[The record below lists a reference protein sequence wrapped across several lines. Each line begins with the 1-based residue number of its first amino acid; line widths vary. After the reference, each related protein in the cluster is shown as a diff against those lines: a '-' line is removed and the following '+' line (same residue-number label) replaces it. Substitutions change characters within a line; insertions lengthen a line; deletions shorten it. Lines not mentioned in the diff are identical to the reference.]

1 MLSAPVNQTQS
12 TNASTNAPFVLDASN
27 STSTKFTLAALGNNN
42 GTETYKIV
50 TLRRSFFEPKQAA
63 NVDYC
68 ITYDPNPP
76 MPLPLE
82 VQRCF
87 TEVVLNSTANASD
100 PSVHAR
106 QVFRYF
112 PGTGV
117 LELIWYSNVG
127 TPSAASGNNVTN
139 AADAPTPPQSTLA
152 RRYLGARQGLGD
164 NDSEGSSTGAAEAR
178 NVTLVFTPD
187 GPVVYAVQTT
197 FDVAAFE
204 PLDGVGASDNSTGN
218 ANTTSSANATE
229 TMSQGVE
236 SMSGSTTP
244 TPSPSDVNAS
254 TTSAVS
260 MYRAHVATVYAVG
273 ETTEVPSAS
282 VAGETG
288 SVGFSASV
296 TGTTT
301 TATTTTMS
309 MSMSAPTPS
318 ASAGSGTADPIE
330 EDSRNLDA
338 DSQESDPGSFT
349 GGTREGD
356 GKGNSSP
363 SPTSSGM
370 MQMNE
375 AAAEG
380 AGEAT
385 ATDGGGMSSASAM
398 VGSSVAVSVST
409 TTVTVTESSSPSPS
423 TASASSTPSSSS
435 SSTSTGNESSVT
447 EDGSMRMFSST

>member
-1 MLSAPVNQTQS
+1 
-12 TNASTNAPFVLDASN
+12 
-27 STSTKFTLAALGNNN
+27 
-42 GTETYKIV
+42 
-50 TLRRSFFEPKQAA
+50 
-63 NVDYC
+63 
-68 ITYDPNPP
+68 

-139 AADAPTPPQSTLA
+139 AADAPTPPQSTLT
-152 RRYLGARQGLGD
+152 RRYLGAREDLSD
-164 NDSEGSSTGAAEAR
+164 NNSEGSSTGAADKTQ
-178 NVTLVFTPD
+178 NVTLVFTPE

-301 TATTTTMS
+301 TATTTTTT

-385 ATDGGGMSSASAM
+385 ATDGGGTSSASAM

-409 TTVTVTESSSPSPS
+409 TTVTVTESSSPS
-423 TASASSTPSSSS
+423 TASASSTPS
-435 SSTSTGNESSVT
+435 STGNESSVT